1 MSDQTRRLEAA
12 LNAVALACRVCRLVQ
27 TRREAIC
34 SASKDDKSPVTVA
47 DFASQAVVAHT
58 LQQALGKVTLVAE
71 EDSAMLREL
80 ASAGDRTLLD
90 AVVEAA
96 HASWAG
102 ASPDEILAAIDLGNA
117 EPTRHGDTLHGFWTL
132 DPVDGTKG
140 FLRGEQYAVSLA
152 WIEAGV
158 PVIGVLGCPNLSR
171 DFSRPFDE
179 PDDTGVIYIAQQGGG
194 VYELPA
200 NDPTGKP
207 IHIKR
212 LDPEEDE
219 PVRMCES
226 VEAAHSDH
234 SASERVLEKLGEPA
248 EPARLDSQAKYAVVA
263 RGQADLYLR
272 LPSKK
277 GYVERIWDHAAGA
290 LVAVE
295 AGCAVTDA
303 RGMPLDFSHGRGLEK
318 NSGILV
324 APPALHGRVLRAIQE
339 VVG

>member
-1 MSDQTRRLEAA
+1 MSDHTRRLQAA
-12 LNAVALACRVCRLVQ
+12 VDAVALACRVCRVVQ
-27 TRREAIC
+27 SQREAIG
-34 SASKDDKSPVTVA
+34 STSKDDKSPVTVA

-58 LQQALGKVTLVAE
+58 LREALGKVTLVAE
-71 EDSAMLREL
+71 EDSAMLREKI
-80 ASAGDRTLLD
+80 AAGDRALID
-90 AVVEAA
+90 AVVSAA
-96 HASWAG
+96 HASWPG
-102 ASPDEILAAIDLGNA
+102 ASADELLDAIDFGGA
-117 EPTRHGDTLHGFWTL
+117 DPVKDGLHGFWTL

-158 PVIGVLGCPNLSR
+158 PIIGVLGCPNLSR

-200 NDPTGKP
+200 NDAKAKP
-207 IHIKR
+207 VHIKR
-212 LDPEEDE
+212 LDPEQDE

-290 LVAVE
+290 LVAAE

-303 RGMPLDFSHGRGLEK
+303 RGIPLDFSHGRGLEK

-324 APPALHGRVLRAIQE
+324 APPALHGRALRA
-339 VVG
+339 VGEALGR